1 MDIDIRGYNI
11 YIEGNRLLLPYLF
24 EYTPI
29 STFQKVYL
37 DLDKMLSTLAV
48 QEILYDD
55 YQIVCDTSNNTAE
68 TLAKHELH
76 ATLAI
81 RPINVTEY
89 IFLDLTVTDELGGEA

>member
-1 MDIDIRGYNI
+1 
-11 YIEGNRLLLPYLF
+11 
-24 EYTPI
+24 
-29 STFQKVYL
+29 
-37 DLDKMLSTLAV
+37 MLSTLAV